1 VILRRILFFL
11 AGATAL
17 SVSAGVIVVAL
28 AYALFALVKP
38 ALGPAGAS
46 AVVAGAAAVLIGLFG
61 LVLSLLARPPKKK
74 PGEPDSVVD
83 AVIDFVRSKPV
94 TAIAGAVTAG
104 LLAVRNPKYLGA
116 MIGAFFER
124 HERTAT
130 RRGRRR

>member
-1 VILRRILFFL
+1 VIFRRLLFFL
-11 AGATAL
+11 AGAMAL
-17 SVSAGVIVVAL
+17 AVAAGVFVVAL

-38 ALGPAGAS
+38 FVGPAGA
-46 AVVAGAAAVLIGLFG
+46 AAIVAGSAALFIAIAG
-61 LVLSLLARPPKKK
+61 LVLANLGKPPKKK

-124 HERTAT
+124 HERTTT